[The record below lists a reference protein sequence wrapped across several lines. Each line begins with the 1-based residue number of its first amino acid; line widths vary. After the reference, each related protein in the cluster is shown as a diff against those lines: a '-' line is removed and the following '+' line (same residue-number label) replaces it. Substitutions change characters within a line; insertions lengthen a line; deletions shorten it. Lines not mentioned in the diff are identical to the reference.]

1 MLKIISGKDG
11 NYIYSLSYAEINT
24 LLAETDDSRLP
35 VYSVSI
41 LRNIMVEPIESFLKY
56 EVLQLGSNMSI
67 SLGEYDNIYQESV
80 GCQQGPIASTTDCV
94 LVFLSLWTLSPDL
107 SFRFSALSNKEVKQE
122 MDRVVGVFS
131 NILDG
136 IRLKTSCPII
146 FSGFEEPY
154 APAMGVLESQ
164 AGIVGQRETIRSLN
178 YRLQEK
184 LAAIKNAYFLD
195 LNTPLSTLGAKK
207 YYDHRLWHIGRIP
220 YTLEGFR
227 EIAQFVAAFIRI
239 LLAKTCKCI
248 VLDADNVLWGGIIG
262 EDGIEGI
269 KLGASHPGSCY
280 QAFQQEV
287 LNLFNKGVILA
298 ICSKNNEEDVIEVIR
313 NHPYMLIK
321 EEHIASMRINWSN
334 KADNI
339 RAIANELN
347 IGLESI
353 VFIDDSEFEINLVS
367 ELVPE
372 VSVLQFSTKKPVE
385 TAIMLSE
392 CRFFDSLTLS
402 GEDKRRGAMYK
413 AEVER
418 KNMRSQ
424 VSDIEEYLKS
434 LEMELTISRS
444 GDFEIPRVVQL
455 TQKTNQFNL
464 TTRRYSEDDIRSM
477 IQSDNY
483 GVFHAS
489 LKDRF
494 GDMGII
500 GVCIIHTQKEKN
512 IIDTFLLSCR
522 VLSRGVEEIFIKH
535 MIWMC
540 SQVNSK
546 DIVGKY
552 IPTKKN
558 SQVAFFYKENG
569 FVETDL
575 ESGEWGF
582 SVNVTMR
589 HPQTPPTFL
598 CVNVSY

>member
-1 MLKIISGKDG
+1 M
-11 NYIYSLSYAEINT
+11 
-24 LLAETDDSRLP
+24 LAETDDSRLP

-56 EVLQLGSNMSI
+56 EGLQLGSNMSI

-392 CRFFDSLTLS
+392 CRFFDSLT
-402 GEDKRRGAMYK
+402 
-413 AEVER
+413 
-418 KNMRSQ
+418 
-424 VSDIEEYLKS
+424 
-434 LEMELTISRS
+434 
-444 GDFEIPRVVQL
+444 
-455 TQKTNQFNL
+455 
-464 TTRRYSEDDIRSM
+464 
-477 IQSDNY
+477 
-483 GVFHAS
+483 
-489 LKDRF
+489 
-494 GDMGII
+494 
-500 GVCIIHTQKEKN
+500 
-512 IIDTFLLSCR
+512 
-522 VLSRGVEEIFIKH
+522 
-535 MIWMC
+535 
-540 SQVNSK
+540 
-546 DIVGKY
+546 
-552 IPTKKN
+552 
-558 SQVAFFYKENG
+558 
-569 FVETDL
+569 
-575 ESGEWGF
+575 
-582 SVNVTMR
+582 
-589 HPQTPPTFL
+589 
-598 CVNVSY
+598 